1 MPGPG
6 LLGSGKSWL
15 CKDRSFPLEPGSIQ
29 HTQNAKQPC
38 LIYLLSH
45 QVLQQHKS
53 ADTMVALMK
62 VYEEEDEAYQ
72 DLVTMAT
79 QFYQYL
85 LQPFRD
91 MRELATLYKLEILVS
106 LPFQSERLSC
116 IVGHQLLL
124 ELFRLKSCN
133 IPCFCLYLLFFP
145 LPNH

>member
-1 MPGPG
+1 MQWEVLAVEGQVLPTGA
-6 LLGSGKSWL
+6 WQ
-15 CKDRSFPLEPGSIQ
+15 Q
-29 HTQNAKQPC
+29 HPALTNAKQPC

-106 LPFQSERLSC
+106 LPLQSERPSYT
-116 IVGHQLLL
+116 VGLQLLL
-124 ELFRLKSCN
+124 EQFRLKSCN
-133 IPCFCLYLLFFP
+133 VPCFCLYLFFFP
-145 LPNH
+145 SAKGVSHQT